1 MSISH
6 KSFDI
11 DPADKNKEFYLRYY
25 SGGYRDIELGH
36 EFLEFDIRHKAGEDY
51 ATLRYANQTNY
62 RDEEMIR
69 KEVYISLLV
78 LSEFMKIVRQSQIL
92 LENDDEWPK
101 PLRESKQ
108 ELEIRSGKDQKLLK
122 TNGRLSLVT
131 ISNEKDSAGLKTFY
145 YLIQDIKVFVFSLM
159 SLNFKVD
166 PITTSR

>member
-1 MSISH
+1 MLSSK

-11 DPADKNKEFYLRYY
+11 DPADKSKEFYLRYY

-36 EFLEFDIRHKAGEDY
+36 EFLEFDIRHKAGEDF

-62 RDEEMIR
+62 RDEELIR
-69 KEVYISLLV
+69 KEVCVSLLV

-92 LENDDEWPK
+92 LETDEEWPK

-108 ELEIRSGKDQKLLK
+108 ELEIRSGKDKKILK
-122 TNGRLSLVT
+122 TSGRLSLAN
-131 ISNEKDSAGLKTFY
+131 ISIEKNFSGLKTFY
-145 YLIQDIKVFVFSLM
+145 YLVQDLKVFVFSLM

-166 PITTSR
+166 PIVVGN